1 MPKFTSHLYTI
12 EALTNLH
19 PGSGDANY
27 STVDKTVQRDPATGY
42 PTIHSSS
49 LKGALREYFE
59 QETDMMEA
67 TVQYIFGDRPKQ
79 STEESKGKG
88 AYRFFSAQLLSL
100 PLRSNYRP
108 YYHAISNGTVETLDT
123 LCKHLLSSDQYVFQK
138 QLAALLLPENAENA
152 ENAEEEEAY
161 CHVLDTLLTETSI
174 EGYKAK
180 EALHLNA
187 IPADL
192 KEWLSGNIAIF
203 QSENL
208 CQITRN
214 QLPVIARNQ
223 LENGESK
230 NLWYEEVLPRMTK
243 LYFFVQVPEGQEAHF
258 KTFNEWLDTK
268 TVQIG
273 ANASIGYGYCLIK
286 KMV

>member
-19 PGSGDANY
+19 PGSGDVNY

-49 LKGALREYFE
+49 LKGALRKYFE
-59 QETDMMEA
+59 EETDMGDRV
-67 TVQYIFGDRPKQ
+67 TYIFGDRPENGSQ
-79 STEESKGKG
+79 EAEQKG

-108 YYHAISNGTVETLDT
+108 YYQALSNGTLETLTKLCEYLLSPKQFTFGDALEKLKLPEDAATT
-123 LCKHLLSSDQYVFQK
+123 LCY
-138 QLAALLLPENAENA
+138 
-152 ENAEEEEAY
+152 
-161 CHVLDTLLTETSI
+161 VLDTVDGPISV
-174 EGYKAK
+174 EGYPAM
-180 EALHLNA
+180 EAQHVSTVPDTLSEFIDKRPVLFSSR
-187 IPADL
+187 DL
-192 KEWLSGNIAIF
+192 S
-203 QSENL
+203 
-208 CQITRN
+208 QITKN

-223 LENGESK
+223 LDNGESK

-243 LYFFVQVPEGQEAHF
+243 FYFFVQVPQIGKNHF
-258 KTFNEWLDTK
+258 TDFEKELNNK
-268 TVQIG
+268 IVQIG

-286 KMV
+286 KIV